1 WYGAGSALQ
10 EFLDEKG
17 AAGRGLLADMYARW
31 PFFAA
36 LLDNL
41 ELSLAKADLTIAE
54 GYAALVKDRSLR
66 SAIFGRVRE
75 EHRRTVGAL
84 RAITGHAS
92 PLEQSPVLRE
102 SIALRNPYVD
112 SLSALQTRFL
122 TLWRD
127 PRRSPAERDKAL
139 GVLLVTIN
147 GIAAGMKSTG

>member
-1 WYGAGSALQ
+1 
-10 EFLDEKG
+10 
-17 AAGRGLLADMYARW
+17 MYARW

-54 GYAALVKDRSLR
+54 GYAALVKDRGLR
-66 SAIFGRVRE
+66 SSIFERIRE
-75 EHRRTVGAL
+75 EHRRTVSAL
-84 RAITGHAS
+84 RSITGHAS
-92 PLEQSPVLRE
+92 PLERSPVLRE

-122 TLWRD
+122 SLWRD